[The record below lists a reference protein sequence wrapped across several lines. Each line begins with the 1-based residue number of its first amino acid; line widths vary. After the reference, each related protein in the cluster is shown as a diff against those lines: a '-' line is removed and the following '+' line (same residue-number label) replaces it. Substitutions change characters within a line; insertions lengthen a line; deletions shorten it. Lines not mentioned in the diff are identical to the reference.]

1 MSAPDLRA
9 TAPAL
14 PGYWQFAWLF
24 FMQPITLHHRLK
36 ACGVNQPGIV
46 GWRYW
51 QQRRD
56 LSPVYGQYL
65 CRLLFLLGIPLL
77 SLGLLAML
85 AFGWGLELPWLR
97 IMRGVAVGVAVGVVF
112 SVAVGVVF
120 DVVFSVVFGVVFGV
134 AVGVAVGVPVGVPVG
149 VVFSLV
155 FSLMGL
161 EVVDLVEGVVDGVEE
176 DVVIGGFYFRCW
188 LYPVEVLLQL
198 LLRSPT
204 SLRFSPVLFHEWGCL
219 PYPGLTGQLLRAA
232 PSEPALVKRV
242 LAACAIASGQRR
254 LGRRVLLQLQAEE
267 AQTLLRQQRFAE
279 LAELR
284 GQWLPGVDTD
294 SRLLAAL
301 RALARTLEAAQHSST
316 PYLIGQ
322 HVQSAEVQLH
332 AMDNQLASAD
342 EPLAALFPAVL
353 LVAGEVIVAMRAA
366 NAAAAAAMLPNPFI
380 AGNPLSGAQRWGQ
393 QLFRGREWQIQQVE
407 RLLADAHSANSFALL
422 GPRRCGKSTLLN
434 MLRRQLPD
442 TQLVLFDLQDNP
454 ADSLLSF
461 YRALVR
467 QAQQQAEEDRRLKL
481 PDLPEGA
488 PIEALSAWLDMLEN
502 DQRVSRFLICID
514 EFERLPDLFPV
525 SASGPANRDLLQLLG
540 LLRATVQHRQ
550 RVRLLVA
557 GAAPFDELET
567 LWTDHLINL
576 QEVRVGFLDAASAE
590 GLLTAPCPE
599 MPTDAIPAEL
609 ARAMV
614 ARTVGQPYL
623 TQLYGQIL
631 IDQLNDAERRQAT
644 LDDMEAVE
652 REALIKGTNYFHN
665 IWRALRPD
673 AAQALLALAQGQ
685 AVALD
690 AATRRYLQRR
700 LLIGEDEQLLIPVFQ
715 RWLLE
720 HQLDAVGR
728 A

>member
-9 TAPAL
+9 TAPTL
-14 PGYWQFAWLF
+14 PSYWQFAWMF

-36 ACGVNQPGIV
+36 ACGVDQLGIS
-46 GWRYW
+46 GRAYWR
-51 QQRRD
+51 QRRD
-56 LSPVYGQYL
+56 LPPVYGEYL
-65 CRLLFLLGIPLL
+65 RRLVALLCIPLVCLGALALL
-77 SLGLLAML
+77 S
-85 AFGWGLELPWLR
+85 FIWGWELPWLR
-97 IMRGVAVGVAVGVVF
+97 IMKGVALSVAGGVALGVAYG
-112 SVAVGVVF
+112 VAGGVAY
-120 DVVFSVVFGVVFGV
+120 GVAYGVALGVALGVAGGVAYGVAGGVAGGVAFGV
-134 AVGVAVGVPVGVPVG
+134 AFGVAM
-149 VVFSLV
+149 LAT
-155 FSLMGL
+155 
-161 EVVDLVEGVVDGVEE
+161 
-176 DVVIGGFYFRCW
+176 YFRLW
-188 LYPVEVLLQL
+188 SYPVETLLQW
-198 LLRSPT
+198 LLRRPS
-204 SLRFSPVLFHEWGCL
+204 SLRFSPVLFHDLSYL
-219 PYPGLTGQLLRAA
+219 PYPGLASQLLRAA

-242 LAACAIASGQRR
+242 LAACAIAPGQRK
-254 LGRRVLLQLQAEE
+254 LGRRVLLQLQADEI
-267 AQTLLRQQRFAE
+267 QSLFWQRRFAE
-279 LAELR
+279 LAELQ
-284 GQWLPGVDTD
+284 GQWLPGDGNAD
-294 SRLLAAL
+294 SLLATL
-301 RALARTLEAAQHSST
+301 RGLAWTLDAAQHT
-316 PYLIGQ
+316 RAAYLAEQ
-322 HVQSAEVQLH
+322 HFQSAETQLH
-332 AMDNQLASAD
+332 AMGNLSISAN
-342 EPLAALFPAVL
+342 EPLAAYFPAVL
-353 LVAGEVIVAMRAA
+353 RAAHAVLAAMQAA
-366 NAAAAAAMLPNPFI
+366 NAAAAASVLPNPFI

-393 QLFRGREWQIQQVE
+393 QLFRGRERQIQQVE

-454 ADSLLSF
+454 ADSPLSF

-467 QAQQQAEEDRRLKL
+467 QAQRQAEEDRRLKL

-488 PIEALSAWLDMLEN
+488 PIEALSAWLEMLEN

-599 MPTDAIPAEL
+599 MPADAIPLEL

-614 ARTVGQPYL
+614 ARTAGQPYL

-644 LDDMEAVE
+644 LDDVEPVE
-652 REALIKGTNYFHN
+652 REALSKAVNYFHN

-720 HQLDAVGR
+720 NQLEAEGGSGR
-728 A
+728 AD